1 MIPLSLIAL
10 LALPSPPPP
19 TVPPPASPCR
29 CPPPAATAAP
39 STPTAKTLATL
50 TIVATGDIMM
60 HETVKDAARSQI
72 ERDAKGHS
80 TNHDG
85 FDALFAAVAPE
96 LHQADIAF
104 GNMEFPVAPKTGR
117 GTHSFVFNAPAI
129 VPVAV
134 KAAGF
139 GIVSF
144 ANNHAFD
151 QGRAGV
157 SETLDN
163 IKAAGLEEVGAGKT
177 RAEAEQPV
185 FEEIHGIRVAFL
197 GFTARFNE
205 NLDSDNPKAPRINP
219 ADPEAMRAAI
229 AKARSQSEFVVV
241 SIHWGTEYAKEPD
254 PGEADLA
261 HSLVDAG
268 AGLILGSHPHVLQ
281 ALETYPDA
289 DGRMALIAYSLGNFV
304 SNQSRNYVPGVSAES
319 QADTRDGALL
329 KVTLVKRQYAAGPP
343 RVELGPVTYL
353 PLWTENNNLQRARS
367 TKLPP
372 RIQVVEIDKALAEAR
387 AGLAPLLA
395 AKQPDEKAVA
405 RLQSR
410 VDFLTSQRER
420 IVDRLGPQFEEL
432 APAPAAINP

>member
-1 MIPLSLIAL
+1 
-10 LALPSPPPP
+10 
-19 TVPPPASPCR
+19 V
-29 CPPPAATAAP
+29 
-39 STPTAKTLATL
+39 

-60 HETVKDAARSQI
+60 HEAVKDAAKSQA

-80 TNHDG
+80 TNHEG
-85 FDALFAAVAPE
+85 FDALFEAVAPE
-96 LHQADIAF
+96 LRQADIAF
-104 GNMEFPVAPKTGR
+104 GNMEFPVAPKAGR
-117 GTHSFVFNAPAI
+117 GTRSFVFNAPPI
-129 VPVAV
+129 VPEAV

-139 GIVSF
+139 SIVSF

-157 SETLDN
+157 SETVDN
-163 IKAAGLEEVGAGKT
+163 IKAAGLAEVGAGKT
-177 RAEAEQPV
+177 RAEAELPV
-185 FEEIHGIRVAFL
+185 FVESHGIHIAFL

-219 ADPEAMRAAI
+219 AEPEAMRAAI
-229 AKARSQSEFVVV
+229 AKARAQADFVVV

-254 PGEADLA
+254 PGEAELA

-281 ALETYPDA
+281 PLESYPDA

-304 SNQSRNYVPGVSAES
+304 SNQSRNYVPGVSPDS

-329 KVTLVKRQYAAGPP
+329 RVTLVKRQYAAGPP
-343 RVELGPVTYL
+343 RVELGPVSYL

-367 TKLPP
+367 SKIPP
-372 RIQVVEIDKALAEAR
+372 RIQVVEIDKALAETRAR
-387 AGLAPLLA
+387 LTA
-395 AKQPDEKAVA
+395 ALVVPDEKAVA

-410 VDFLTSQRER
+410 ADFLADQRAR
-420 IVDRLGPQFEEL
+420 IADRLGPQFDEL
-432 APAPAAINP
+432 APAPAQASPEVPKNKGP

>member
-1 MIPLSLIAL
+1 VA
-10 LALPSPPPP
+10 
-19 TVPPPASPCR
+19 PPA
-29 CPPPAATAAP
+29 
-39 STPTAKTLATL
+39 PTAKTLATL

-60 HETVKDAARSQI
+60 HEAVKDVAASQA
-72 ERDAKGHS
+72 ERDAKGRS

-96 LHQADIAF
+96 LQKADIAF
-104 GNMEFPVAPKTGR
+104 GNMEFPVAPKAGR
-117 GTHSFVFNAPAI
+117 GTRPFVFNAPAI

-134 KAAGF
+134 RAAGF
-139 GIVSF
+139 RIVSF

-157 SETLDN
+157 SETVEN
-163 IKAAGLEEVGAGKT
+163 IKAAGLEEVGAGKD
-177 RAEAEQPV
+177 RATAELPV

-197 GFTARFNE
+197 GFTARFNQ
-205 NLDSDNPKAPRINP
+205 NLDSDDPKAPRINP
-219 ADPEAMRAAI
+219 ADPDAMRAAI
-229 AKARSQSEFVVV
+229 ASARKQAELVVV

-254 PGEADLA
+254 PGEAELA

-281 ALETYPDA
+281 ALEIYPA
-289 DGRMALIAYSLGNFV
+289 EDGRLALIAYSLGNFV
-304 SNQSRNYVPGVSAES
+304 SNQSRNYVPGVSPDS

-329 KVTLVKRQYAAGPP
+329 EITLVKRQYAAGPP

-367 TKLPP
+367 KKIPP
-372 RIQVVEIDKALAEAR
+372 RIQVVEIDKVMAEAQT
-387 AGLAPLLA
+387 GLATALA
-395 AKQPDEKAVA
+395 AKIPDDKAVA

-410 VDFLTSQRER
+410 LDFLADQRAR
-420 IVDRLGPQFEEL
+420 IVDRLGGQFQEL
-432 APAPAAINP
+432 APAAPPAPPASTEAPPGKAR